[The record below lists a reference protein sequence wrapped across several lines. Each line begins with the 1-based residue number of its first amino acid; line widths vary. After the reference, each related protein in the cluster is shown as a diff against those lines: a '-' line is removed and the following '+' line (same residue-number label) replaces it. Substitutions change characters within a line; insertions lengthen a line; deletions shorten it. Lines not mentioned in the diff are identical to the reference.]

1 MTEIDATPRAV
12 SAPSGLARLAVL
24 PLEGMSE
31 LGLSYAELLRA
42 TRLDARQLQDP
53 DTRIPLSAVARL
65 WQAINAQATDPTIG
79 LRLAGECHVRDLGLV
94 GCVMAYSPTVAA
106 ALERLARY
114 GRIVS
119 DALVVDIARD
129 AEATW
134 VRIDTQPPLR
144 ALRPAV
150 DGRLAVLLAILRE
163 IAAAP
168 LAPLAVQLTY
178 RRPDD
183 VKAYER
189 FFRAPLEFGALS
201 TALLLDNKDLERP
214 VALSDPTVTGYLQ
227 QLADDTLA
235 RVAADQSTADR
246 VRRRLWSELSEGV
259 PGLERV
265 ARELGVSARTLQRQ
279 LRAEGTS
286 FAAVLMALRQELAR
300 PLLRDGRLAVSEVA
314 FLLGYADPTAFQ
326 RAFRAWH
333 GVSPR
338 AFRHAQV

>member
-1 MTEIDATPRAV
+1 METDATGRVASP
-12 SAPSGLARLAVL
+12 PSGLARLAVL
-24 PLEGMSE
+24 PLERMSE

-42 TRLDARQLQDP
+42 TRLDPRQLADP
-53 DTRIPLSAVARL
+53 DARIPLAAVARL
-65 WQAINAQATDPTIG
+65 WQAISMQSTDPAIG
-79 LRLAGECHVRDLGLV
+79 LRLGVECHVRDFGLV
-94 GCVMAYSPTVAA
+94 GCVMAYSRTVGT

-119 DALVVDIARD
+119 DALVVDLAHD
-129 AEATW
+129 TEATW
-134 VRIDTQPPLR
+134 VRMDTQPALR

-150 DGRLAVLLAILRE
+150 DGRLAVLLSILRE

-189 FFRAPLEFGALS
+189 FFRAPLEFGALT
-201 TALLLDNKDLERP
+201 TAFLLDKKDLERP
-214 VALSDPTVTGYLQ
+214 VMQSDATVTGYLE

-235 RVAADQSTADR
+235 RLGTDQSMADR

-259 PGLERV
+259 PGVERV

-279 LRAEGTS
+279 LRVEGTT
-286 FAAVLMALRQELAR
+286 FAAVLRGLRQELAR

-314 FLLGYADPTAFQ
+314 FLLGYGDPSAFQ

-338 AFRHAQV
+338 AFRHARV

>member
-1 MTEIDATPRAV
+1 VTEVP
-12 SAPSGLARLAVL
+12 PSGLARLAVL
-24 PLEGMSE
+24 PLERMSE

-42 TRLDARQLQDP
+42 ARLDPRQLRDP
-53 DTRIPLSAVARL
+53 DARIPLAAVTRL
-65 WQAINAQATDPTIG
+65 WRAISAQATDPAIG
-79 LRLAGECHVRDLGLV
+79 LRLGEECHVRDFGLV
-94 GCVMAYSPTVAA
+94 GCVMAYSPTVGA

-119 DALVVDIARD
+119 DALVVDLVRD

-134 VRIDTQPPLR
+134 VRIDTQPALR

-150 DGRLAVLLAILRE
+150 DGRLSVLLSVLRE

-168 LAPLAVQLTY
+168 FAPLAVQLTY

-189 FFRAPLEFGALS
+189 FFRAPLEFGMLA
-201 TALLLDNKDLERP
+201 TALLLDNKDLARP

-227 QLADDTLA
+227 QLAEDTLA
-235 RVAADQSTADR
+235 GLGTAQSMADR
-246 VRRRLWSELSEGV
+246 VRRRLWSELSEGA

-265 ARELGVSARTLQRQ
+265 ARELGVSPRTLQRQ
-279 LRAEGTS
+279 LRAEGTT
-286 FAAVLMALRQELAR
+286 FAAVLAALRQELAR

-314 FLLGYADPTAFQ
+314 FLLGYADPSAFQ

-338 AFRHAQV
+338 AFRHAPV